1 MAHFYGTV
9 QGHRGEASRLGTR
22 RSGLRATASGW
33 NIGGQLDMEHVA
45 DKDRVC
51 LLVRDGSNGPGSMF
65 GCIAMREREEDH
77 HAPIRVVQVDSAS
90 LLAITDDA
98 WREVFKHEDVAARL
112 RTLLF
117 FDGKA
122 VP

>member
-9 QGHRGEASRLGTR
+9 QGNRGEASRLGTIN
-22 RSGLRATASGW
+22 SGLRATASGW
-33 NIGGQLDMEHVA
+33 NIGGQLDVEHIA

-51 LLVRDGSNGPGSMF
+51 LLVRDGSNGSGSSF
-65 GCIAMREREEDH
+65 GCVAQREDDRSS
-77 HAPIRVVQVDSAS
+77 PIRVVQVDSAF